1 MRAIAPAVVLLVS
14 LTANLPADQEAG
26 NTVHVVTSSYGR
38 CYAKSVPTERYGDRG
53 VTKVYRVGDE
63 KDIEI
68 ASFDW
73 FSQRIFLECNVSDDK
88 SPVGLA
94 VVRFGPWARGRRA
107 QADHFAIGFYFKGQ
121 TVREYS
127 TLDIA
132 GSPDNVSAS
141 VSHYEV
147 FEKVLGYRWVES
159 NRYVFEAVAADGR
172 LLAFDPATG
181 RLIKPNVQ

>member
-1 MRAIAPAVVLLVS
+1 MRVIGPAVVLLLAS
-14 LTANLPADQEAG
+14 ATALPADQEAG
-26 NTVHVVTSSYGR
+26 NTAHVVTSSYGR
-38 CYAKSVPTERYGDRG
+38 CYAKSVPAERYGDRG

-63 KDIEI
+63 RDIEI

-73 FSQRIFLECNVSDDK
+73 FSQRIFLQCNVSDEK

-94 VVRFGPWARGRRA
+94 VVRFGPWARGRQA
-107 QADHFAIGFYFKGQ
+107 QADHFAIGFYFKGE

-147 FEKVLGYRWVES
+147 FEEVRGFRRLTG
-159 NRYVFEAVAADGR
+159 NRYVFEVVTTDGR
-172 LLAFDPATG
+172 AMSFDPTTG
-181 RLIKPNVQ
+181 AEE